1 MTIEEICS
9 SDKLFLRPLDI
20 KDILKCDPQTMR
32 VTAKYDI
39 KRLGFNAS
47 LIGDELKIPR
57 IPFLEWLGVGADV

>member
-1 MTIEEICS
+1 MTIEEIKT

-39 KRLGFNAS
+39 KRLGFPAS
-47 LIGDELKIPR
+47 YIGDELKIPR
-57 IPFLEWLGVGADV
+57 VPFLHWLGVDVNV

>member
-1 MTIEEICS
+1 MTIEEIRS
-9 SDKLFLRPLDI
+9 SDKLFLRPDDVKKL
-20 KDILKCDPQTMR
+20 LRCDAQTLR
-32 VTAKYDI
+32 ETAKYDI